1 MSHATVPQV
10 PDSYSSLNYK
20 DIVVSHV
27 PHDAPAVTKVIVV
40 TLNRPERHNTV
51 NGNILEELVSVFNI
65 IDGDDRVRV
74 VVLTGAGKSF
84 CAGMDLSEGPGGLM
98 KIKQNPDAMNQW
110 KDPGGRVALAI
121 SECSKPTIVA
131 VNGGA
136 AGFGATSI
144 LSAAIRVAWQDAKI
158 NMPFARRGLTM
169 ESVSAFYLPKLISLS
184 KANHIVTTGSTYT
197 ASDPLVSGLFSKLLP
212 TPEETVRYAIE
223 LATDVAEN
231 TSIMSTK
238 LMRDMMLYCPDT
250 PEETHDLDSKVF
262 ITSFGSKDNVEGL
275 TSFMEKRQA
284 EFSGEFDRSDFSF
297 YPWWKPEIL
306 RSKI

>member
-1 MSHATVPQV
+1 MSHTSVPQI
-10 PDSYSSLNYK
+10 PGLYSSLNYK
-20 DIVVSHV
+20 DITISHV
-27 PHDAPAVTKVIVV
+27 PHDAPSATKVIVV
-40 TLNRPERHNTV
+40 TLNRPERHNAV

-65 IDGDDRVRV
+65 IDRDDRVRA

-98 KIKQNPDAMNQW
+98 KIKQSPDATNQW

-121 SECSKPTIVA
+121 SGCSKPTIVA

-169 ESVSAFYLPKLISLS
+169 ESVSSFYLPKLIGLS

-212 TPEETVRYAIE
+212 TPDDTVRYAID
-223 LATDVAEN
+223 LATDIAEN
-231 TSIMSTK
+231 TSIMSSK

-250 PEETHDLDSKVF
+250 PEETHDLDSKIF

-275 TSFMEKRQA
+275 TSFTEKRKA
-284 EFSGEFDRSDFSF
+284 EFPGRFDRSAFPF
-297 YPWWKPEIL
+297 YPWWESQAL

>member
-20 DIVVSHV
+20 DIVISHV

-40 TLNRPERHNTV
+40 TLNRPERHNAV

-65 IDGDDRVRV
+65 IDGDDRIRESRPEPS
-74 VVLTGAGKSF
+74 AQDAKKQYHRS
-84 CAGMDLSEGPGGLM
+84 GGC
-98 KIKQNPDAMNQW
+98 
-110 KDPGGRVALAI
+110 VALAI

-169 ESVSAFYLPKLISLS
+169 ESVSAFYLPKLIGLS

-212 TPEETVRYAIE
+212 TPDETVRYAIE
-223 LATDVAEN
+223 LVTDVAEN
-231 TSIMSTK
+231 TSIMRTK

-284 EFSGEFDRSDFSF
+284 EFSGKFDKSDFSF

-306 RSKI
+306 T